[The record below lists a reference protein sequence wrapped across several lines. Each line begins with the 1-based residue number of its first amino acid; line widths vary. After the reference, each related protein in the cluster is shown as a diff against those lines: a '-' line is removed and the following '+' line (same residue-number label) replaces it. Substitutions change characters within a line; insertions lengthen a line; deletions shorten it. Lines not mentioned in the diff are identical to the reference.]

1 MRIRVRWNKGELEG
15 TLDDTPTARAL
26 YESLP
31 FTSRANTWGEEV
43 YFDAPVAAKLE
54 HNARQVVDPGAIC
67 YWVQGQSLRP
77 HPRLRG
83 ERMPPRHRRQR
94 PRPFR
99 RRPPQTRHRRTRR
112 PDHRGNRR
120 LNPTTHPRRQ
130 ANPAGKQNRR
140 ASETGGTV
148 SVFRTSSIPC
158 IEAAR
163 SMHATGCNHPRRP
176 ENG

>member
-67 YWVQGQSLRP
+67 YWVQGQSLALPYGRTP
-77 HPRLRG
+77 VSEANECRLVTAVNVLGRFDGDPRKLATVAPG
-83 ERMPPRHRRQR
+83 AEI
-94 PRPFR
+94 
-99 RRPPQTRHRRTRR
+99 TV
-112 PDHRGNRR
+112 
-120 LNPTTHPRRQ
+120 
-130 ANPAGKQNRR
+130 
-140 ASETGGTV
+140 ET
-148 SVFRTSSIPC
+148 
-158 IEAAR
+158 AD
-163 SMHATGCNHPRRP
+163 
-176 ENG
+176 